1 MADTGRRHHRAQ
13 GAFASNINSVAEVE
27 RAFEDTRTAS
37 EYVTDAIADFSGTVI
52 FVVVH
57 VIFFTAWFVINTY
70 KIPGIPLFDPYPFVL
85 LSLVVS
91 VEAVLLSTFVLMKQN
106 RMQRKTDHRDHLNLQ
121 IDLLAEKE
129 VTKML
134 QLLRLVCIKLEV
146 KEAMQ
151 DEELDEM
158 IRTTSVD
165 HLAQSIRDAMPP
177 SV

>member
-1 MADTGRRHHRAQ
+1 MKRRPRRAGGTVDT
-13 GAFASNINSVAEVE
+13 NIHSVAEVE
-27 RAFEDTRTAS
+27 RAFEDRRS
-37 EYVTDAIADFSGTVI
+37 VSQYVTDAIADFSGTVV
-52 FVVVH
+52 FVVLH
-57 VIFFTAWFVINTY
+57 VILFTAWFVVNTR
-70 KIPGIPLFDPYPFVL
+70 KLPGIPQFDPYPFVL
-85 LSLVVS
+85 LSMVVS

-134 QLLRLVCIKLEV
+134 QLLRLVCIKLEI
-146 KEAMQ
+146 KEAAL
-151 DEELDEM
+151 DVELDEM

-177 SV
+177 SA